1 MRLTLLLPLLVFVA
15 CGGSSS
21 NPNNGPDGGGGGGGS
36 GACANVA
43 CLQQVEDLMVGCIA
57 GGSCVVQES
66 TTAPVTV
73 TQCFGNG
80 VKIMGAVEQSQGS
93 TDLTSTNT
101 FTLKKSDALCY
112 TRTLATHIPSA
123 GGGITTDITTQDP
136 SGATVATVHLDANN
150 VATVTCPGGSP
161 TVLMNSCGF
170 ATSTVN
176 GAYLTQ
182 APPPTCTGGAC
193 SF

>member
-1 MRLTLLLPLLVFVA
+1 M
-15 CGGSSS
+15 
-21 NPNNGPDGGGGGGGS
+21 
-36 GACANVA
+36 
-43 CLQQVEDLMVGCIA
+43 
-57 GGSCVVQES
+57 VQES

-80 VKIMGAVEQSQGS
+80 VKILGAVEQSQGS

-112 TRTLATHIPSA
+112 TRTLVTHIPNAA

-136 SGATVATVHLDANN
+136 SGATVATVHLDAND
-150 VATVTCPGGSP
+150 VATVTCPGGAP
-161 TVLMNSCGF
+161 TVLMQSCGF
-170 ATSTVN
+170 SDLIAK